1 MSAVCATNY
10 YICIRWWIIWWSLL
24 QTRFDDDLC
33 YKLLQTTNFRC
44 FSCYMMIF
52 ATNYY
57 ICIRWWIIN
66 YLLGN
71 VWRWEGI
78 LYVRLLWRWARSV
91 RQASLGRRSVLQ
103 HQAPRDLR
111 YWNGTQRRQVF
122 FVIFCMTSLLL
133 QRVISV
139 FYNSTSLSHTMQD
152 AMSWRR
158 WVLKIMKEWRQR

>member
-1 MSAVCATNY
+1 
-10 YICIRWWIIWWSLL
+10 
-24 QTRFDDDLC
+24 
-33 YKLLQTTNFRC
+33 
-44 FSCYMMIF
+44 MIF

-71 VWRWEGI
+71 VWRRKGI
-78 LYVRLLWRWARSV
+78 RYVRVLRRWARSV
-91 RQASLGRRSVLQ
+91 RQASPGRRSALQ

-111 YWNGTQRRQVF
+111 CWNGTRRRQVF
-122 FVIFCMTSLLL
+122 FVIFCTTSLLL

-139 FYNSTSLSHTMQD
+139 FYNSTSLSHAMQN

-158 WVLKIMKEWRQR
+158 WVLKIMKAGDKDNSTKDPSWLWFCCKSIQFCELIQFWLPELGSPFEGVWFSWG

>member
-1 MSAVCATNY
+1 MQKMSAVCATNY
-10 YICIRWWIIWWSLL
+10 YICIRWWIIRWSLL

-57 ICIRWWIIN
+57 ICIWWWIIN

-71 VWRWEGI
+71 VWRRKGI
-78 LYVRLLWRWARSV
+78 RYVKLLRRWALSV
-91 RQASLGRRSVLQ
+91 RQASPGRRSALQ

-111 YWNGTQRRQVF
+111 YWNGTQRQVF
-122 FVIFCMTSLLL
+122 FVIFARLLCFFN
-133 QRVISV
+133 V
-139 FYNSTSLSHTMQD
+139 
-152 AMSWRR
+152 
-158 WVLKIMKEWRQR
+158 

>member
-10 YICIRWWIIWWSLL
+10 YICIHDGLY
-24 QTRFDDDLC
+24 DDLC

-44 FSCYMMIF
+44 FSCYMMIV

-71 VWRWEGI
+71 VWRRKGI
-78 LYVRLLWRWARSV
+78 RYVRVLRRWAQSV
-91 RQASLGRRSVLQ
+91 RQASPGRRSASASSSKRPSMLI
-103 HQAPRDLR
+103 R
-111 YWNGTQRRQVF
+111 YAMMTSVF
-122 FVIFCMTSLLL
+122 CYFCMTSLLL
-133 QRVISV
+133 QCLISV
-139 FYNSTSLSHTMQD
+139 FYNSTSLSHAMQD

-158 WVLKIMKEWRQR
+158 WVLKIMKARRQR

>member
-10 YICIRWWIIWWSLL
+10 YICIHDGLY
-24 QTRFDDDLC
+24 DDLC

-71 VWRWEGI
+71 VWRRKGI
-78 LYVRLLWRWARSV
+78 RYVRVLRRWARSV
-91 RQASLGRRSVLQ
+91 RQASPGRRSALQ

-111 YWNGTQRRQVF
+111 CWNGTQRRQVF
-122 FVIFCMTSLLL
+122 FVIFCTTSLLL

-139 FYNSTSLSHTMQD
+139 FYNSTSLSHAMQD

-158 WVLKIMKEWRQR
+158 WVLKIMKAWRQR